1 MNHWN
6 KIFGKSLLMEFFT
19 NGDLDGKKLTT
30 LIDAGAELHPS
41 ERQKV
46 LHLAAMQQND
56 DVLRIVLNKVRGIRK
71 SLSFQWRG
79 CTSWLTFQNFDKTG
93 AGKPHVEA
101 QNEVCMSVC
110 VCVCVC
116 VCV

>member
-1 MNHWN
+1 VNHWN

-56 DVLRIVLNKVRGIRK
+56 DVLRIVLNKVHSQK
-71 SLSFQWRG
+71 SLFSVALCRR
-79 CTSWLTFQNFDKTG
+79 CTSWLTFQNVDKTG

-101 QNEVCMSVC
+101 QNEVCVLSVSVSVSC
-110 VCVCVC
+110 LV
-116 VCV
+116 